1 MSINLY
7 GALRTNTNLN
17 SNSVTYSSSG
27 TQFQISS
34 YTQITITDG
43 ADATQIAGDNFSN
56 ENPNDSSQTLN
67 GEVIAWDYTIE
78 VSDGTNT
85 YHIGVFDYDLN
96 GDGDF
101 DYPSSEQGYFLGFL
115 DGEIPPLNTT
125 LTIVGIVE
133 NDNWI
138 PTDTAVPCFVSGT
151 LIDTPQGPRAID
163 DLVPGDK
170 VLTMDNGAQPIRWV
184 GCKDVSQRELKMD
197 PKLKPIRI
205 VSGAL
210 GHGLPKRDLFLS
222 PQHRVLIRSPIAQR
236 IFGVN
241 ETLIAAKK
249 LVDIPGIFVDGEATS
264 VSYYH
269 MLFDNHEVVFS
280 EGAPSES
287 LYTGQEALKSIGDE
301 AREEVLTLFP
311 ELGCPDFTPVAA
323 RHIPQKG
330 KHVRDLVGRHIK
342 NQKPL
347 LTHL

>member
-1 MSINLY
+1 MSISLY
-7 GALRTNTNLN
+7 GALRSDTNLN
-17 SNSVTYSSSG
+17 SNSVTYSSPG
-27 TQFQISS
+27 TQFQISA
-34 YTQITITDG
+34 YTQISITDG
-43 ADATQIAGDNFSN
+43 VDPSEIAGDNFSN
-56 ENPNDSSQTLN
+56 ENPNDTSQTLN

-78 VSDGTNT
+78 VTDGTNT
-85 YHIGVFDYDLN
+85 YRIGVFDYDLN

-101 DYPSSEQGYFLGFL
+101 DYPTAEQGYFLGFL

-125 LTIVGIVE
+125 LTINGIVE
-133 NDNWI
+133 NDNEI
-138 PTDTAVPCFVSGT
+138 PADSVVPCFVSGT

-170 VLTMDNGAQPIRWV
+170 VLTMDNGAQAIRWI

-197 PKLKPIRI
+197 PKLNPIRI

-210 GHGLPKRDLFLS
+210 GHGLPKRDLYLS
-222 PQHRVLIRSPIAQR
+222 PQHRVLVRSPIAQR
-236 IFGVN
+236 IFGVH

-249 LVDIPGIFVDGEATS
+249 LVDIPGIFVDQEAKS

-269 MLFDNHEVVFS
+269 MLFDKHEIVFS

-287 LYTGQEALKSIGDE
+287 LYTGREALKAIGAE
-301 AREEVLTLFP
+301 AREEVMSLFP
-311 ELGCPDFTPVAA
+311 ELCSPEFIPVAA
-323 RHIPQKG
+323 RHIPEKG

-347 LTHL
+347 LAHT